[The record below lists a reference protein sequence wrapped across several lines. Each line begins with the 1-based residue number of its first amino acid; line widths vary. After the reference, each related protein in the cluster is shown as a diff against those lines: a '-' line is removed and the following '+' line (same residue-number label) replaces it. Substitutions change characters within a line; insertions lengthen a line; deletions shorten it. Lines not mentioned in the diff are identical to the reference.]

1 MSQDVSFPVDAGLLD
16 HGVRPDVALSPDAAV
31 PDQGTNDAQTTPD
44 MGAEQVELARCED
57 PLGGEPWSNMPVEAT
72 PGIEMD
78 LAAVDTT
85 DLPDEIDIS
94 GMNGIFRG
102 IIAYSLDVR
111 PEALGPTLRKVDL
124 VRGGPMG
131 KVVAASLALG
141 QGTAGGIDFLFL
153 RRGLHRY
160 YHCGRDFPK
169 TLDGFKQAILNY
181 DSVGSST
188 IDSIAKCGE
197 RRLIVDEDAGVYV
210 AETLVDGVLR
220 ETEILLD
227 GRRRDGNLDFLIYNA
242 AGQLSDRTQFPTV
255 GMGPHV
261 YAASPYVC
269 TTCHMNRDRTETTF
283 GYDRLFPDVGPCA
296 P

>member
-1 MSQDVSFPVDAGLLD
+1 
-16 HGVRPDVALSPDAAV
+16 
-31 PDQGTNDAQTTPD
+31 
-44 MGAEQVELARCED
+44 
-57 PLGGEPWSNMPVEAT
+57 LGGEPWSNMPVEAS
-72 PGIEMD
+72 PGIEVD
-78 LAAVDTT
+78 LAAVDLSE
-85 DLPDEIDIS
+85 LPDTIDIS
-94 GMNGIFRG
+94 MMNGVFRG

-111 PEALGPTLRKVDL
+111 PEDLADTLNKADVL
-124 VRGGPMG
+124 SSGPMG

-169 TLDGFKQAILNY
+169 TLDGFKRAVFDY
-181 DSVGSST
+181 GSTGSST
-188 IDSIAKCGE
+188 IDSIAKCGD
-197 RRLIVDEDAGVYV
+197 RRITVHEVAGVYI
-210 AETLVDGVLR
+210 AETLVEGVLR
-220 ETEILLD
+220 ETEIILQ

-242 AGQLSDRTQFPTV
+242 AGELSDRTQFPTV

-296 P
+296 Q